1 MNSFV
6 VSLVTIQSGLSA
18 ENKLLQ
24 VVEAESLILGVRD
37 LQRHWQDWRSI
48 RAAIL
53 LQISRSLQ
61 HDKPQIRK
69 LQLWPQLQL
78 PFIPTNPMTR
88 QDPGPLTQTLPTLA
102 CHDPACQQQL
112 LKMACVSF
120 LPDLS
125 LSTPNWQNKIYIYES
140 GTCSFYSFLF
150 YVCF

>member
-69 LQLWPQLQL
+69 LQLWP
-78 PFIPTNPMTR
+78 
-88 QDPGPLTQTLPTLA
+88 
-102 CHDPACQQQL
+102 
-112 LKMACVSF
+112 
-120 LPDLS
+120 
-125 LSTPNWQNKIYIYES
+125 
-140 GTCSFYSFLF
+140 
-150 YVCF
+150 